1 MRKVQFKLWTCI
13 AFFSNA
19 VFSAPDIQTAEG
31 RGLERARLES
41 ERTAIHSKFE
51 TLDRE
56 CQTRFV
62 VTSCRD
68 DIKLQRTRDLDA
80 LTRQES
86 VLNEMDRKVAAAK
99 QQQKL
104 DDKTSANAMT
114 EKEKTRQD
122 ALAATA
128 KRAADRAQKK
138 LDKDTQALTG
148 GSVDR
153 DAEKA
158 ANKAPLPSE
167 QEKAAKRAAYEEK
180 QQELAKR
187 IKRRDEGLLD
197 LAEKQK
203 AREKEEAVKAE
214 KAAKAEADAAAR
226 AALTK
231 P

>member
-1 MRKVQFKLWTCI
+1 MRKVQFKVLICI
-13 AFFSNA
+13 AFVSNVA
-19 VFSAPDIQTAEG
+19 FSAPDIQTPGG
-31 RGLERARLES
+31 RGLERTRLES
-41 ERTAIHSKFE
+41 ERAAINSKFE
-51 TLDRE
+51 LLDRE
-56 CQTRFV
+56 CQTRFI

-68 DIKLQRTRDLDA
+68 DIKLQHTRDLDA

-104 DDKTSANAMT
+104 DDKISANAIA
-114 EKEKTRQD
+114 EKEKNRQD
-122 ALAATA
+122 ALAENA

-138 LDKDTQALTG
+138 LDKDSQSLAG
-148 GSVDR
+148 KSVDR
-153 DAEKA
+153 AAEKA

-167 QEKAAKRAAYEEK
+167 QEKSAKRAAYEEK

-187 IKRRDEGLLD
+187 IKRREEGLHD

-203 AREKEEAVKAE
+203 AREKEDAVKAE